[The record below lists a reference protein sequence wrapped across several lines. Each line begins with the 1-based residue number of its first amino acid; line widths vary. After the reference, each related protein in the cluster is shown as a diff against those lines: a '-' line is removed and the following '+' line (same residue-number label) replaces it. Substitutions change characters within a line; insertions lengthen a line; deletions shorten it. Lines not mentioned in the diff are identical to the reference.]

1 MTEKIVFYLLPVV
14 AGILIDV
21 LVSLLMVVV
30 EDDVAVVLYKTHPVL
45 YLIIPMIALVL
56 LGAIVFSFRIYQNM
70 AALQEER
77 AEKIILENQITQMQG
92 SMVELEHLYDGVRSV
107 KHDLMQSWL
116 EMLVHPPMDFMRQEI
131 VRIGESGRKNI
142 KSSRRMC

>member
-1 MTEKIVFYLLPVV
+1 MPGLTIRGHGRLRMTEGIVFYLLPTV

-30 EDDVAVVLYKTHPVL
+30 EDDVAVVLYKRHLVL

-56 LGAIVFSFRIYQNM
+56 LGALVFSFRIYQNM

-77 AEKIILENQITQMQG
+77 AEKIIPENQITQMQG
-92 SMVELEHLYDGVRSV
+92 SMVE
-107 KHDLMQSWL
+107 
-116 EMLVHPPMDFMRQEI
+116 I
-131 VRIGESGRKNI
+131 V
-142 KSSRRMC
+142 

>member
-56 LGAIVFSFRIYQNM
+56 LGAVAFSFRIYQNM

-107 KHDLMQSWL
+107 KHDLMQSWF

-131 VRIGESGRKNI
+131 VRIGESGHKNI